1 MNLIH
6 CEVLIKEH
14 TQLQQARVCEFLRPR
29 PVVVTHNCD
38 YAAGREAPPQES

>member
-14 TQLQQARVCEFLRPR
+14 TQLQQARVSNSFASSCGYE
-29 PVVVTHNCD
+29 
-38 YAAGREAPPQES
+38 AG